1 MLTDYCHYIFV
12 LTPERLL
19 YLLISYPNININYL
33 FIDEA
38 HKISARDGRS
48 AFYYKVVDML
58 AERPIKPH
66 IIFAS
71 PNIPNPE
78 VYLKLVPGAPI
89 DQSAALSTSYS
100 PVSQL
105 KYLVDLVQHRVQLFN
120 ERKQEM
126 MFIKDLNATA
136 SIPDTIK
143 EIISHSNKKQSIVYF
158 NSRDTAIEY
167 AVNYADSLH
176 PKNDP
181 VLDALAKEM
190 LDYLFHHSEWKD
202 HIAFKGG
209 TSLSKAYGLIERFSE
224 DIDLI
229 LDWRVLGYVINEPWE
244 ERSNTKQ
251 DIFNKE
257 ANTRAEVF
265 LHDTFLPSIVADL
278 TAELGEN
285 IRCFIDE
292 NDPQT
297 VKIAYPNSFA
307 DMSILQE
314 IRLEIGALAAWT
326 PVKSTDIT
334 PYAAQEY
341 GRLFT
346 QPSTNILT
354 VLPERT
360 FWEKVTILHREAFR
374 SKERPFPSRYSRHYY
389 DLYRMMQT
397 EVKNNALA
405 DNDLLT
411 RVVDFKD
418 KFYRCPWARYDLA
431 KRGTMRLMPPEYNL
445 NKLRADYEHMQNM
458 LFGNKP
464 SFDEI
469 LDGITKLEM
478 EINQV

>member
-1 MLTDYCHYIFV
+1 M
-12 LTPERLL
+12 R
-19 YLLISYPNININYL
+19 NI
-33 FIDEA
+33 A
-38 HKISARDGRS
+38 KISSKDREALFRNTS
-48 AFYYKVVDML
+48 AKMGMSE
-58 AERPIKPH
+58 A
-66 IIFAS
+66 II
-71 PNIPNPE
+71 E
-78 VYLKLVPGAPI
+78 
-89 DQSAALSTSYS
+89 
-100 PVSQL
+100 
-105 KYLVDLVQHRVQLFN
+105 
-120 ERKQEM
+120 
-126 MFIKDLNATA
+126 KDFW
-136 SIPDTIK
+136 
-143 EIISHSNKKQSIVYF
+143 VCY
-158 NSRDTAIEY
+158 
-167 AVNYADSLH
+167 
-176 PKNDP
+176 
-181 VLDALAKEM
+181 M

-202 HIAFKGG
+202 RIAFKGG

-229 LDWRVLGYVINEPWE
+229 LDWRVLGYGINEPWE

-265 LHDTFLPSIVADL
+265 LRDTFLPSVVADL

-326 PVKSTDIT
+326 PVKSADIT
-334 PYAAQEY
+334 PYATQEY
-341 GRLFT
+341 GRLFK
-346 QPSTNILT
+346 QSSTNILT

-374 SKERPFPSRYSRHYY
+374 AEERPFPSRYSRHYY

-405 DNDLLT
+405 DNELLA

-431 KRGTMRLMPPEYNL
+431 KRGSMRLMPPEYNL
-445 NKLRADYEHMQNM
+445 DKLRADYEHMQNI

-469 LDGITKLEM
+469 LDGIAKLEE
-478 EINQV
+478 EINRI